1 MDSIKAPLPLHLE
14 NINKIHKKLNRKE
27 WIRILSQP
35 SKLLLVRDEKLP
47 IEKKYT
53 TNIQIKDESQ
63 IKLDVERSFHTISDE
78 SLRDQYKEYLYEILV
93 EIFKKSQNMHYYQG
107 FHDIISV
114 FVIVFT
120 DIKVL
125 DDDNIIVELAIDKD
139 VLVELAYNFSLLH
152 LRDFLMDSLDFTV
165 DQLRLIPFIVK
176 VLDHDTYKKLNFKN
190 CEMTSAISFVL
201 TLFSHE
207 DLNIE
212 IVTRIFELVIVNNS
226 IVVVLFIYAL
236 LIIELKGTLIKT
248 YQESLDEFN
257 DHSLLL
263 NMVIQKHILIKINS
277 FDWEDIFTKMDAII
291 KNYEKIKLCVNEFSV
306 LKTSSMLHSQIS
318 YDQKEL
324 EELLVQESNLNIKNK
339 HMSKN
344 SQSLKMFV
352 GAAKT
357 SLILAVLAVSF
368 KVVIDYYE
376 YA

>member
-1 MDSIKAPLPLHLE
+1 
-14 NINKIHKKLNRKE
+14 
-27 WIRILSQP
+27 
-35 SKLLLVRDEKLP
+35 
-47 IEKKYT
+47 
-53 TNIQIKDESQ
+53 
-63 IKLDVERSFHTISDE
+63 
-78 SLRDQYKEYLYEILV
+78 
-93 EIFKKSQNMHYYQG
+93 MHYYQG

-236 LIIELKGTLIKT
+236 LIIELKDTLIKT